1 MSDSEDQFE
10 YEDDDYVDEDD
21 DDDYRIDSE
30 DEEHIEFEEARRDE
44 SVKVFEE
51 DQLLVQQHEVMKR
64 VSELLNIT
72 PSAACCLL
80 RHFKW
85 NYDELSQKYFEDPD
99 GLRGSLGLDL
109 GTTKPFSEGS
119 SHTQAN
125 CNICFDEV
133 PGSDL
138 IALKCGHWFC
148 RDCWSQYLQ
157 SKIDD
162 GPSCVTTHCPYP
174 KCQLAV
180 DELLFQ
186 EVLPEKPL
194 SKYRQYILRSFV
206 EDNPYIRWCP
216 SPHCN
221 KAIECKD
228 IKRLFV
234 QCLCGHKFCF
244 ICLEEA
250 HAPVKCEKLRL
261 WRKKEKGE
269 SENAK
274 WLYANTKACPACESP
289 IQKNDGCNHM
299 VCSKCKHD
307 FCWVCLGPWSK
318 HGSSWFK
325 CNYYD
330 PTKIQDEE
338 NEKGKVRQD
347 LERYMFY
354 YTRYYEHV
362 KSKEFNESD
371 LRKAQDK
378 AEAIQKACGGW
389 NAEYIVKA
397 VEQLIE
403 NRTMLQY
410 TYIYAFYLTGAD
422 KGKDLFEYNQA
433 KLEAYTEEFN
443 QLVKKILEEPDLQKV
458 QHDPQF
464 AREKV
469 ADQTASARDQLHQLL
484 KGVFDE
490 EEEAL
495 LHEPA

>member
-1 MSDSEDQFE
+1 MRGPARIGHAAGVPRGASSVFFAQRVLQLGPLQCHPPDHRLLILPRTTPCPMSDSEDQFE

-186 EVLPEKPL
+186 EV
-194 SKYRQYILRSFV
+194 
-206 EDNPYIRWCP
+206 C
-216 SPHCN
+216 
-221 KAIECKD
+221 A
-228 IKRLFV
+228 
-234 QCLCGHKFCF
+234 
-244 ICLEEA
+244 A
-250 HAPVKCEKLRL
+250 A
-261 WRKKEKGE
+261 
-269 SENAK
+269 A
-274 WLYANTKACPACESP
+274 
-289 IQKNDGCNHM
+289 
-299 VCSKCKHD
+299 
-307 FCWVCLGPWSK
+307 LGPSWARQSGFD
-318 HGSSWFK
+318 GS
-325 CNYYD
+325 
-330 PTKIQDEE
+330 
-338 NEKGKVRQD
+338 
-347 LERYMFY
+347 
-354 YTRYYEHV
+354 
-362 KSKEFNESD
+362 
-371 LRKAQDK
+371 
-378 AEAIQKACGGW
+378 
-389 NAEYIVKA
+389 
-397 VEQLIE
+397 
-403 NRTMLQY
+403 
-410 TYIYAFYLTGAD
+410 
-422 KGKDLFEYNQA
+422 
-433 KLEAYTEEFN
+433 
-443 QLVKKILEEPDLQKV
+443 
-458 QHDPQF
+458 
-464 AREKV
+464 
-469 ADQTASARDQLHQLL
+469 
-484 KGVFDE
+484 GVFVLD
-490 EEEAL
+490 
-495 LHEPA
+495 PF